1 MIYLIYCNNFYK
13 CHNVYPPST
22 TVKKKKEN
30 NVHVFE
36 SVRILAIRENSINGA
51 FRKETEILMIAYM
64 HRSAKVHIY
73 MYWDVVQELGCLSG
87 KCLD

>member
-1 MIYLIYCNNFYK
+1 
-13 CHNVYPPST
+13 
-22 TVKKKKEN
+22 
-30 NVHVFE
+30 
-36 SVRILAIRENSINGA
+36 VRILAIRENSINGA